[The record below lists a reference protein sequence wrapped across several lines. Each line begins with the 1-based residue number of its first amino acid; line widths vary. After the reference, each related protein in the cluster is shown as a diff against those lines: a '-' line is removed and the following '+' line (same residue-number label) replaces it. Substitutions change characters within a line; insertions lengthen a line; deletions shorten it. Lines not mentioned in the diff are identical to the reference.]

1 MLDNIFR
8 LSSQFTKKPQ
18 LIRTTTLSGTYSTRR
33 LPSILTSL
41 PHDLSEESEVRSEAA
56 EGGKSRR
63 VQLAET
69 SPRVRRGL
77 GIMLG
82 GQSVNILL
90 SSLRSEE
97 RKNNT
102 TTIIITKTL
111 DSLPAPAHP
120 PTHTKT
126 HSTRCRIIHNTPYII
141 YDIL

>member
-33 LPSILTSL
+33 LPSILTPL
-41 PHDLSEESEVRSEAA
+41 PHDLSEESEVRSEVA

-90 SSLRSEE
+90 SRPRTEEKTNIRARYDYNQILDFTSQHSL
-97 RKNNT
+97 T
-102 TTIIITKTL
+102 QIL
-111 DSLPAPAHP
+111 
-120 PTHTKT
+120 T
-126 HSTRCRIIHNTPYII
+126 HSS
-141 YDIL
+141 